1 MAFPVRIAEGL
12 YVLGNRHFMTY
23 GIPYFLG
30 SYPRARVV
38 AFPHAVEILNRKGWG
53 MRDKGA
59 PGVGTESR

>member
-30 SYPRARVV
+30 SYPGPGSWP
-38 AFPHAVEILNRKGWG
+38 FPTRSK
-53 MRDKGA
+53 
-59 PGVGTESR
+59 S

>member
-1 MAFPVRIAEGL
+1 
-12 YVLGNRHFMTY
+12 VLGNRHFMTY